1 MFILF
6 FLLLNKV
13 YYYKEPYIF
22 FNFVVFFVV
31 LYHRAH
37 VAFSFVIALS
47 CKIFFSLQQNTNTE
61 IKAVQKNLENTE
73 SELDKNEE
81 ECSKLRISVESEHQA
96 NVSLKQLIT
105 KLEKELNE
113 EKSNSL
119 NVQKTL
125 TRYVTKTNR

>member
-1 MFILF
+1 MRLF
-6 FLLLNKV
+6 FFLFGNYFFFQLN
-13 YYYKEPYIF
+13 
-22 FNFVVFFVV
+22 
-31 LYHRAH
+31 
-37 VAFSFVIALS
+37 
-47 CKIFFSLQQNTNTE
+47 TTTE

-73 SELDKNEE
+73 CELEKNED

-125 TRYVTKTNR
+125 SR